1 KRRGLNNR
9 AISSTSRLSR
19 SAKSRT
25 RCRTST
31 GAPSMRR
38 SGAYPARTVVDR
50 EPPRPRALVS
60 ADVGRG
66 DDQVV
71 DAVRDALRVER
82 LPREREQVATGLRPG
97 EVRPEHA
104 EVLVRAA
111 AVVAPELGVVG
122 DRRPEV
128 GCDR

>member
-1 KRRGLNNR
+1 MIVSPAGKRRGLNNR

-31 GAPSMRR
+31 GAPGIRR
-38 SGAYPARTVVDR
+38 SGAYPARAVVDR
-50 EPPRPRALVS
+50 ESPRTPALVS

-71 DAVRDALRVER
+71 DAVRNGLRVER
-82 LPREREQVATGLRPG
+82 LPRQREQVATGLRPR
-97 EVRPEHA
+97 EVRPEHT
-104 EVLVRAA
+104 EVLVA
-111 AVVAPELGVVG
+111 
-122 DRRPEV
+122 
-128 GCDR
+128 